1 MGCHTGLGHESADE
15 LAFVESTTF
24 AGTLTARFSV
34 SWSRT
39 AGQATFSSA
48 NRSGSAPTRS
58 PIACAGSRRRGVI
71 TGVHASVDPRA
82 LGRSMTALVDV
93 RLRPDTTPDDLE
105 RSASKLDGVQE
116 IVFLTGRFDFQLRVA
131 CRDSADLDRLLRDL
145 RATAGVAETE
155 TRLVLRDLLRRN
167 LTS

>member
-1 MGCHTGLGHESADE
+1 MDAIDREILSILVANGRASHVFIGKQVGLSSNAVADR
-15 LAFVESTTF
+15 VRR
-24 AGTLTARFSV
+24 LTA
-34 SWSRT
+34 T
-39 AGQATFSSA
+39 
-48 NRSGSAPTRS
+48 
-58 PIACAGSRRRGVI
+58 GVI

-93 RLRPDTTPDDLE
+93 RLQPDTTPDDLE

-116 IVFLTGRFDFQLRVA
+116 IAFLTGRFDFQLRVA
-131 CRDSADLDRLLRDL
+131 CRDSVDLDRLLRNL